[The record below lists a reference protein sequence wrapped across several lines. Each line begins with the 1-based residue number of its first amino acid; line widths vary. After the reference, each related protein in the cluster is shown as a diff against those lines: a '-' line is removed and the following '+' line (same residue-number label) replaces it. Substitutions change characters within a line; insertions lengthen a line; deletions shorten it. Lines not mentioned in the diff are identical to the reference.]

1 MKIFKVILMVFVA
14 IFYSCEKNDVA
25 QVTNSSITSDGVL
38 KGTIVNSA
46 SVAIDSVKVFV
57 FDNSSFGSSS
67 VTTTGEFSMTL
78 SIPKLSTIGNGPEGT
93 IVSDTTALGNSISN
107 IYLYKNRKSIGELIR
122 CNFTSDSL
130 KTLGMSYS
138 RFLYVDRITTI
149 KGTQTLEGRYSMSLG
164 YVDTLKYVF
173 NATLNKGWN
182 ELVFKI
188 EKMENTTHGITT
200 TWSLTN
206 NIPSDL
212 QWRYFKSSIYSR
224 VKQKAKGQKELV
236 SLGLFWK

>member
-1 MKIFKVILMVFVA
+1 MKTKFYVILIVLVA
-14 IFYSCEKNDVA
+14 IFYSCEKNAVSQD
-25 QVTNSSITSDGVL
+25 TNTSITSDGVL
-38 KGTIVNSA
+38 KGTIVNYASA
-46 SVAIDSVKVFV
+46 AIDSVKVFDY
-57 FDNSSFGSSS
+57 DNSSFGNSS
-67 VTTTGEFSMTL
+67 VTTEGKFSMIL

-93 IVSDTTALGNSISN
+93 TVSDTNALGNSIFN
-107 IYLYKNRKSIGELIR
+107 IYLYKNRKITGELIR

-138 RFLYVDRITTI
+138 RFLYVDRTTTI
-149 KGTQTLEGRYSMSLG
+149 KGVQTLLGRWVMSG

-188 EKMENTTHGITT
+188 EKLENTKMGVTT

-212 QWRYFKSSIYSR
+212 QWRYFKSSIYSG

-236 SLGLFWK
+236 SFDLFGE